1 MVLEQEHRR
10 RGRILQTQSDHVLLN
25 GQFAQACLTG
35 RRVIARL
42 RINQALL
49 VTPIDLDSHHGQ
61 GAPGRGTLVGCR
73 KSFDRS
79 G

>member
-1 MVLEQEHRR
+1 
-10 RGRILQTQSDHVLLN
+10 
-25 GQFAQACLTG
+25 
-35 RRVIARL
+35 L